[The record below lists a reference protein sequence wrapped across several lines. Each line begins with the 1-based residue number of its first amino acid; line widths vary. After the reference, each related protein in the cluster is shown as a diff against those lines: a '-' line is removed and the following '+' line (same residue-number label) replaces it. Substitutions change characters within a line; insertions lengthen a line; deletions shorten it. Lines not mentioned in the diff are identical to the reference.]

1 MQLIRV
7 YWGTVKYTLAD
18 CFQLVA
24 NHHHLNVCRQEAPLR
39 STYPGNTKRKVPL
52 GRLARQTAGNGLF
65 EMLKRRNGAVHALK
79 SAKPATSTQPQSD
92 EVRMNVVVKPASI
105 EDLPEVRGAVASGA
119 PVSEC
124 RIHITPRPTQMM
136 LDEIAAFQAS
146 TTSGTVQQSLVWPD
160 LNRPEPDQ
168 EYQYYI
174 AKMGP
179 RVMSGGLIRFRR
191 VAAGYTVAS
200 IVRGPVTTSPEDARI
215 VLLSLEEKLHE
226 LGVITLTVNPYWAG
240 AEKEAAVT
248 ALRAAGYQPV
258 NRVLQYFPTATAI
271 LDTTKEAEALLNGMT
286 QTGRR
291 HLRKAMNQGVTCR
304 PMASFE
310 EALRA
315 NEIMVGMA
323 EETGLSLDSQYNFVA
338 HYEYL
343 KTAPKAGSILV
354 TELDGTIFGAAV
366 NYLEGARGYN
376 MLLTT
381 SSEVDVPRSY
391 VLMWESILSMKAL
404 GATSF
409 DMSGYPDDDVET
421 HESIRAR
428 GAFKEGFGPKI
439 VKLPPS
445 MSKPLRPLLH
455 GAVTTLRGVRQ
466 NYKTSKATG
475 GGR

>member
-1 MQLIRV
+1 MERFAISGVSQDSFGSKRV
-7 YWGTVKYTLAD
+7 LCFDRVAEFECFLVTAVAPRSVSEEVGMNIVAD
-18 CFQLVA
+18 
-24 NHHHLNVCRQEAPLR
+24 
-39 STYPGNTKRKVPL
+39 
-52 GRLARQTAGNGLF
+52 TAGYQTL
-65 EMLKRRNGAVHALK
+65 
-79 SAKPATSTQPQSD
+79 SD
-92 EVRMNVVVKPASI
+92 QLAGHGEPVRMSEVRV
-105 EDLPEVRGAVASGA
+105 
-119 PVSEC
+119 
-124 RIHITPRPTQMM
+124 HITPRPTQMM
-136 LDEIAAFQAS
+136 LDEIVAFQS
-146 TTSGTVQQSLVWPD
+146 GCTSRTVQQSLVWPD

-168 EYQYYI
+168 EYQYFI
-174 AKMGP
+174 AKVGP
-179 RVMSGGLIRFRR
+179 KVLSAGLIRLRR

-200 IVRGPVTTSPEDARI
+200 IVRGPVTPHPEDAKV

-226 LGVITLTVNPYWAG
+226 LGAITLTVNPYWSGGQKDVSVNAM
-240 AEKEAAVT
+240 
-248 ALRAAGYQPV
+248 RDAGYRRV

-271 LDTTKEAEALLNGMT
+271 IDTTKSADALLDGMT
-286 QTGRR
+286 DAGRR

-304 PMASFE
+304 PMASYE

-343 KTAPKAGSILV
+343 KSSPSAGTILV

-366 NYLEGARGYN
+366 NYLEGKRGYS

-381 SSEVDVPRSY
+381 SSEVYVPRSY

-404 GATSF
+404 GADTF
-409 DMSGYPDDDVET
+409 DMSGFPDDDVET

-428 GAFKEGFGPKI
+428 GAFKEGFGPEI

-455 GAVTTLRGVRQ
+455 GAVTKLRGVRQ
-466 NYKTSKATG
+466 NYKTSKG